1 MPSPGLKIFWLLNKI
16 EVFLKVKLAYS
27 LIAMPKKE
35 GYLVFKPK
43 IFPEGKIA
51 AAFLAGMLVVIAVA
65 IAGNFHGLPH
75 LSWAEEVNQSAT
87 TGTLPG
93 LGPDV
98 IPDIVSSFSPA
109 VVRINTSEQ
118 VNTRGLD
125 PFFNDPFFRQFFG
138 NQFSTPSQPR
148 VSTGLGSGFI
158 VSTDGYI
165 LTNEHV
171 VSSADTIEVN
181 LSGRDEPYPAK
192 KIGSDRD
199 LDLAVLKIDAENLP
213 TIPIGDSGSIR
224 VGDWVIAIGNPYGL
238 DHTVTVGVISAKG
251 RPVNMQ
257 DRQYKNLLQ
266 TDASINPGN
275 SGGPLLNL
283 KGEVIGINT
292 AINAEAQ
299 GIGFAI
305 PSSTVQSVINDLIN
319 KGSVDHPWLGVYLQT
334 ITSEIVQYLGLRDKN
349 GALIAQ
355 VADGSPAA
363 KAGLQRGDVI
373 VEYNGIKINTPNEL
387 TEQVSGT
394 GVGSQVEIRFIRG
407 GKTHSVVA
415 TIEAK

>member
-1 MPSPGLKIFWLLNKI
+1 MQTLKKFFGTKT
-16 EVFLKVKLAYS
+16 
-27 LIAMPKKE
+27 
-35 GYLVFKPK
+35 
-43 IFPEGKIA
+43 A
-51 AAFLAGMLVVIAVA
+51 AAFLTGMLLVVAVTFA
-65 IAGNFHGLPH
+65 VNLHGLPH
-75 LSWAEEVNQSAT
+75 LSWAEEAGQGET

-93 LGPDV
+93 LSPDT
-98 IPDIVSSFSPA
+98 IPDIVSSVSPA
-109 VVRINTSEQ
+109 VVRIDTTEQ
-118 VNTRGLD
+118 INTRELH
-125 PFFNDPFFRQFFG
+125 PFFNDPFFQHFFG
-138 NQFSTPSQPR
+138 DQFQTPSRSR

-158 VSTDGYI
+158 VSADGYI

-171 VSSADTIEVN
+171 VSSADTIEVT
-181 LSGRDEPYPAK
+181 LSGRNEPYPAK
-192 KIGSDRD
+192 KIGADHD

-213 TIPIGDSGSIR
+213 TIPLGNSDSIR

-251 RPVNMQ
+251 RPVNMR
-257 DRQYKNLLQ
+257 DRNYKNLLQ

-283 KGEVIGINT
+283 KGEVVGINT
-292 AINAEAQ
+292 AINADAQ

-334 ITSEIVQYLGLRDKN
+334 INSEIAQYLGLEDQN

-355 VADGSPAA
+355 VANGSPAE
-363 KAGLQRGDVI
+363 KAGLKRGDVV
-373 VEYNGIKINTPNEL
+373 VEYNGNKITNPNEL
-387 TEQVSGT
+387 TDLVSET
-394 GVGSQVEIRFIRG
+394 PVGSQVEIRFIRG
-407 GKTHSVVA
+407 GENKTVTA